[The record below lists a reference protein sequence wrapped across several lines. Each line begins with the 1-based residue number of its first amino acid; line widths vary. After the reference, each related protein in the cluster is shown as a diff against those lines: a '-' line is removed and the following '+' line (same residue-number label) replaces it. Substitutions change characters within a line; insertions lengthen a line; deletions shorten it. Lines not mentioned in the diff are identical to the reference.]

1 MDEMDEEELRFR
13 KLELRKLIN
22 LAVREGL
29 YYHRHFGDQQ
39 PSPEVRER
47 SVMELLNQ
55 IEDND
60 YDSLDEL
67 DRRSLA
73 ACTDVGSY
81 VELDIKTAEAL
92 HRRLKAR
99 LN

>member
-1 MDEMDEEELRFR
+1 METDEERF
-13 KLELRKLIN
+13 KLEFLKLLN

-29 YYHRHFGDQQ
+29 YNHRHFGDQQ

-47 SVMELLNQ
+47 SVVELLSR

-73 ACTDVGSY
+73 ASMDVASY
-81 VELDIKTAEAL
+81 AELDIKSMKVL
-92 HRRLKAR
+92 HSRLKAR